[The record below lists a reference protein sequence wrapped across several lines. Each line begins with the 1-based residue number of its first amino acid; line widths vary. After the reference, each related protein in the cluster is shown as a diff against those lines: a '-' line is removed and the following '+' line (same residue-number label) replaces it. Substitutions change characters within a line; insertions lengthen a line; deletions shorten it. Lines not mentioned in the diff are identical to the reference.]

1 VRLVVLI
8 VGMVLL
14 IAACGG
20 ESGDETPDTDAA
32 DTPDTTAA
40 GSADTTA
47 APQVEDAPAATTTTA
62 PPAAEGEESTGGDVS
77 TGSATVAGETY
88 EFLDTGF
95 PGLQCE
101 PSSFGV
107 AFIAGLQSAEEN
119 NGVIGSITVGIP
131 FPGQEETAGILP
143 AVIVSDGETE
153 WIADPEHAELNG
165 IPTGSS
171 QVDSYEIDG
180 NTISGTATF
189 YEESSSFTG
198 NEADLVVEQGSFEV
212 TCTG

>member
-1 VRLVVLI
+1 VRLLALVL
-8 VGMVLL
+8 GMVLL
-14 IAACGG
+14 VAACGG
-20 ESGDETPDTDAA
+20 ESGDETSDTSDDDSASTTVAPEPEDDTDSG
-32 DTPDTTAA
+32 DEP
-40 GSADTTA
+40 
-47 APQVEDAPAATTTTA
+47 ATTTTTGS
-62 PPAAEGEESTGGDVS
+62 PDNEGGDSTGGDVS

-143 AVIVSDGETE
+143 AVTVSDGETE

-165 IPTGSS
+165 IPAGSS
-171 QVDSYEIDG
+171 QVDSFEIDG
-180 NTISGTATF
+180 NSISGTATF
-189 YEESSSFTG
+189 YEEDSSFTG
-198 NEADLVVEQGSFEV
+198 NEGDLVVEQGSFEV
-212 TCTG
+212 TCAG